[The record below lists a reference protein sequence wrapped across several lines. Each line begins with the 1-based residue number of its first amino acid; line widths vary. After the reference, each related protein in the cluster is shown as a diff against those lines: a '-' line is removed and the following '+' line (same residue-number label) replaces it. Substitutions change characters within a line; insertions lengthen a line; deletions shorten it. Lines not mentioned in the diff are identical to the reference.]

1 MIGYGTEQTKKRRNM
16 AQMNKNLLILGA
28 GQYGQVAKEIAE
40 QSEMFET
47 VALLDDLS
55 DGVSYK
61 DKTTEYPI
69 AFVAVADM
77 TERLRLA
84 GILEEFGYTI
94 ATLISQKSYIS
105 KTAKVG
111 KGVMIE
117 PFAAVNSGA
126 VINDCCYIGANA
138 TIDCGS
144 VVDKGSTICCG
155 ATVVDNTY
163 VEPKT
168 EVKHGQIFYGNKLAK
183 KTPEGNNYCFED
195 GM

>member
-1 MIGYGTEQTKKRRNM
+1 MDK
-16 AQMNKNLLILGA
+16 NKNLLILGA

-40 QSEMFET
+40 QNEMFET
-47 VALLDDLS
+47 VTLLDDLS

-61 DKTTEYPI
+61 NKITEYSF

-77 TERLRLA
+77 TERLRLTS
-84 GILEEFGYTI
+84 ILEECGYTI
-94 ATLISQKSYIS
+94 ASLISLKSYIS
-105 KTAKVG
+105 KIAKVA

-117 PFAAVNSGA
+117 HFAAVNSGA

-144 VVDKGSTICCG
+144 EVGKGSTICCG

-163 VEPKT
+163 IEPQT
-168 EVKHGQIFYGNKLAK
+168 EVKHGQTCYGNKLAK

>member
-1 MIGYGTEQTKKRRNM
+1 MNK
-16 AQMNKNLLILGA
+16 NKNLLILGA

-40 QSEMFET
+40 QTEKFEKIE
-47 VALLDDLS
+47 LLENLPGS
-55 DGVSYK
+55 MSYK
-61 DKTTEYPI
+61 NKTTECSF
-69 AFVAVADM
+69 AFVALSDM
-77 TERLRLA
+77 PERLRLT
-84 GILEEFGYTI
+84 GVLEDCGYTI
-94 ATLISQKSYIS
+94 AALVSPKSYIG

-111 KGVMIE
+111 KGVLIE
-117 PFAAVNSGA
+117 PFAAVNGGA
-126 VINDCCYIGANA
+126 IISDCCYIGANA

-144 VVDKGSTICCG
+144 EVGRGSTICCG

-168 EVKHGQIFYGNKLAK
+168 EVKHGQTCYGNKLAK

>member
-1 MIGYGTEQTKKRRNM
+1 MS
-16 AQMNKNLLILGA
+16 ANKNLLILGM
-28 GQYGQVAKEIAE
+28 GQYGQVAKELAE
-40 QSEMFET
+40 QTEMFEM
-47 VALLDDLS
+47 VILLDDLS
-55 DGVSYK
+55 DDVNYR
-61 DKTTEYPI
+61 DKITEYS
-69 AFVAVADM
+69 FADM
-77 TERLRLA
+77 TERLRLT
-84 GILEEFGYTI
+84 GILEDCGYTI
-94 ATLISQKSYIS
+94 ATLISPKSYIS

-144 VVDKGSTICCG
+144 EVDKGSTICCG

-168 EVKHGQIFYGNKLAK
+168 EVKHGQVCYGNKLAK

>member
-1 MIGYGTEQTKKRRNM
+1 MDK
-16 AQMNKNLLILGA
+16 NKNLLIIGE
-28 GQYGQVAKEIAE
+28 GQYGQVAKELAE
-40 QSEMFET
+40 QSETFEMVT
-47 VALLDDLS
+47 LLEDLS
-55 DGVSYK
+55 DDVNYR
-61 DKTTEYPI
+61 DKITEYSF
-69 AFVAVADM
+69 AFVAVADT
-77 TERLRLA
+77 TERLRLTA
-84 GILEEFGYTI
+84 VLEDCGYTI
-94 ATLISQKSYIS
+94 ATLISPKSYIS
-105 KTAKVG
+105 KTVKIG

-144 VVDKGSTICCG
+144 EVGRGSAICCG

-163 VEPKT
+163 VKPQT
-168 EVKHGQIFYGNKLAK
+168 EVEHGQICYGNKLAK